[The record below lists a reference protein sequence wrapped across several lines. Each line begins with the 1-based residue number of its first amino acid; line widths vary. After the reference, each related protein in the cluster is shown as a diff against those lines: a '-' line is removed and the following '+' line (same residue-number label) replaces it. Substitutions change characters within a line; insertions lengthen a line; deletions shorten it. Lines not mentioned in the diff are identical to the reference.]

1 MRSMIFV
8 AVSSLA
14 LAACGMQGQ
23 DNDSES
29 DTAVAARGS
38 TDLGYDTYGSDNLAD
53 ISTAPMLI
61 VTRLPLQKKNAPLC
75 RLRWFSIGLALV
87 LA

>member
-53 ISTAPMLI
+53 TMASNDDAPNSAVVSSEDMCAI
-61 VTRLPLQKKNAPLC
+61 
-75 RLRWFSIGLALV
+75 LAL
-87 LA
+87 LAQF